1 MCFLSKTLSKL
12 FQALLV
18 LIFLSTSASTATSAL
33 TDGPTKVGMEAYC
46 LLRWKASLDNQ
57 SQSVLDSWVGRGPC
71 KWIGVTCDSF
81 GSITILSLIN
91 LGLRGYSRYAWFA
104 TGPGGLK
111 PIWILAPVTGR
122 ISGSLH
128 SALTDGPTKV
138 GMEAYCLLRWK
149 ASLDNQSQSVLDSWV
164 GRGPCKWIGV
174 TCDSSASITI
184 LSLINLGLRGTLH
197 SFNFSCF
204 PNLTRL
210 EIRNNSLHGT
220 LPSQISNLSKITYLN
235 LHGNHLTGNI
245 PSEIGMLIDLHTL
258 SLSVNL
264 FDGHIPAEFGML
276 SSLSELYLSRNN
288 FTGLIPTSMTKL
300 ENLSILYLSDNKL
313 SGSIPS
319 EIEFLKSLKKLGLSR
334 NKLSGFIPPSIGKLR
349 ELSILQLFNN
359 KLSGSIPHEIGML
372 GSLSQLSL
380 QGNNLTGSIPTSITN
395 LGNLSILR
403 LWSNKLSG
411 FIPSEIGLL
420 VALTDLDLSSNAL
433 TGRIPTSIGNLS
445 SLSHMDFSGNRL
457 YGQVPRE
464 IGELKSLNILKLSSN
479 QLNGS
484 LPLEFNNLTRLKSLQ
499 LGENGFTGHFPEDV
513 CLGGLLEKFT
523 SNFNHFSGSIPKTLR
538 NCTSLFRLRLDW
550 NQLTGNISEK
560 LGIYPHLDYM
570 DLSNNRFHGEI
581 PRKLG
586 QWKNITS
593 LKFSNNNISG
603 SIPLELGNATQ
614 LHLID
619 LSWNHLQGQIPQEL
633 AKLKLLIKLCLNN
646 NNLFGVVPLDFKVL
660 SNLDHL
666 NLAANNLSG
675 PIPGQLGEL
684 SNLLILNLSRN
695 EFTAGIP
702 FELGNLHFLQ
712 VLDLSHNLL
721 MGNIPQ
727 QLGQLRTLEVLNL
740 SNNMLSGSIPTTFDN
755 LWGLTVVDIS
765 YNELEGSIPDV
776 KAFRE
781 APFEAY
787 RNNKGLCGNASSL
800 KACASTKS
808 GKTSR
813 ANRKKVVIVTVLP
826 VLAALFLVFL
836 IGGLLILL
844 PLRRRQ
850 AQSRELQDKDILVIP
865 GHDQELQYETII
877 EATENF
883 NSNYCIGVG
892 GCGVVYKAVLPS
904 GRVFAVKKLH
914 SLQESDKSKNLKA
927 FEREIQVLLEIRH
940 RNIVK
945 LHGFCSHSKDSFLV
959 YEFVEKGSLRSILNS
974 DEEAAELDWIKR
986 QNIVKGVANALS
998 YMHHNC
1004 PFPIIHRD
1012 ISSNN
1017 ILLDSEYEPRISDF
1031 GTAMLLLSDSSNKA
1045 SFAGTFGYTAPE
1057 LAYTMQVNEKCD
1069 VYSFGVITLELVM
1082 GTHPCNLISSLWSLS
1097 SSDDHDKL
1105 LKDVID
1111 QRLLLPQN
1119 QVAES
1124 LVYITMLAFSC
1135 LHLNPKSRPTMQQI
1149 SSKLTSKYP
1158 LVSKSFST
1166 IKLEELLSNNI
1177 ANI

>member
-1 MCFLSKTLSKL
+1 
-12 FQALLV
+12 
-18 LIFLSTSASTATSAL
+18 
-33 TDGPTKVGMEAYC
+33 MEAYC

-91 LGLRGYSRYAWFA
+91 LGLRG
-104 TGPGGLK
+104 
-111 PIWILAPVTGR
+111 
-122 ISGSLH
+122 
-128 SALTDGPTKV
+128 
-138 GMEAYCLLRWK
+138 
-149 ASLDNQSQSVLDSWV
+149 
-164 GRGPCKWIGV
+164 
-174 TCDSSASITI
+174 
-184 LSLINLGLRGTLH
+184 
-197 SFNFSCF
+197 
-204 PNLTRL
+204 
-210 EIRNNSLHGT
+210 
-220 LPSQISNLSKITYLN
+220 
-235 LHGNHLTGNI
+235 NI
-245 PSEIGMLIDLHTL
+245 PSEIGMLST
-258 SLSVNL
+258 
-264 FDGHIPAEFGML
+264 
-276 SSLSELYLSRNN
+276 LSELYLSRNN

-300 ENLSILYLSDNKL
+300 ENLSILYLWANKL

-319 EIEFLKSLKKLGLSR
+319 EIGFLKSLKELD
-334 NKLSGFIPPSIGKLR
+334 
-349 ELSILQLFNN
+349 LSI
-359 KLSGSIPHEIGML
+359 
-372 GSLSQLSL
+372 
-380 QGNNLTGSIPTSITN
+380 NNLTGAIPSSIGH
-395 LGNLSILR
+395 LRNLSR
-403 LWSNKLSG
+403 LGLLLNKLS
-411 FIPSEIGLL
+411 
-420 VALTDLDLSSNAL
+420 
-433 TGRIPTSIGNLS
+433 
-445 SLSHMDFSGNRL
+445 
-457 YGQVPRE
+457 
-464 IGELKSLNILKLSSN
+464 
-479 QLNGS
+479 GS
-484 LPLEFNNLTRLKSLQ
+484 LPLEFNNLTRLKSLE
-499 LGENGFTGHFPEDV
+499 LGENGFTGHLPEDV
-513 CLGGLLEKFT
+513 CLGGLLENFAPA
-523 SNFNHFSGSIPKTLR
+523 FNHFSGSIPKTLR

-550 NQLTGNISEK
+550 NQLTGNISEQ

-619 LSWNHLQGQIPQEL
+619 LSWNHLQGQVPKEL

-781 APFEAY
+781 APFEVY

-800 KACASTKS
+800 KACTSIKS

-813 ANRKKVVIVTVLP
+813 AKRKKVVIVIVLP

-877 EATENF
+877 DATENF

-1031 GTAMLLLSDSSNKA
+1031 GTARLLLSDSSNKA
-1045 SFAGTFGYTAPE
+1045 SFAGTFGYTAPGTCLLVSLSNLWLMTASLIKRSLAYLSHHFFTE

-1069 VYSFGVITLELVM
+1069 VYSFGVIALELVM
-1082 GTHPCNLISSLWSLS
+1082 GTHPCNLISSLWSSISSSPLS

-1149 SSKLTSKYP
+1149 SSKLTSKHP